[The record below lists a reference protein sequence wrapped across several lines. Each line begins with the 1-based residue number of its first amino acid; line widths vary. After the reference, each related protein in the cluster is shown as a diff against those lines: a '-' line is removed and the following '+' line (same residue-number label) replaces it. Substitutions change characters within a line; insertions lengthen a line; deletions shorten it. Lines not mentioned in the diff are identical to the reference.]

1 MELVGCLDSETDL
14 VLMSHG
20 MGEGQ
25 SDRILDAVKSCCGRY
40 GIDKV
45 TFDDIAAESGVSRAT
60 IYRLFPGGRDV
71 LFEALRVRELNEFF
85 TRLAAIAEGIADFDD
100 LVIHLVVAATEDLRN
115 DEQLALMLAAEPG
128 QVLSQLTVD
137 GLPRTVRVA
146 NGYLQPL
153 LAPHLDPA
161 HANVLIDLLVRITLS
176 YFLAPSE
183 LVDLG
188 DEASA
193 AAFLRPALRAL
204 VPPEARRA
212 PFPDHAPIG
221 PADLHEGAHS

>member
-1 MELVGCLDSETDL
+1 
-14 VLMSHG
+14 

-25 SDRILDAVKSCCGRY
+25 EDRILDAVKTCSARF

-45 TFDDIAAESGVSRAT
+45 TFDDIAAASGISRAT
-60 IYRLFPGGRDV
+60 IYRLFPGGREV

-85 TRLAAIAEGIADFDD
+85 AELTEIAAGIDDFDD
-100 LVIHLVVAATEDLRN
+100 LVVRLVVAATRSLRD

-137 GLPRTVRVA
+137 GLPRTIRVA
-146 NGYLQPL
+146 NVYLQPFL
-153 LAPHLDPA
+153 RPHLDPA
-161 HANVLIDLLVRITLS
+161 HATQLIDLLVRITIS
-176 YFLAPSE
+176 YFLAPSD

-193 AAFLRPALRAL
+193 AAFLGPALHAL
-204 VPPEARRA
+204 APPETRRVPSHQSA
-212 PFPDHAPIG
+212 YRPDS
-221 PADLHEGAHS
+221 HEGAHS